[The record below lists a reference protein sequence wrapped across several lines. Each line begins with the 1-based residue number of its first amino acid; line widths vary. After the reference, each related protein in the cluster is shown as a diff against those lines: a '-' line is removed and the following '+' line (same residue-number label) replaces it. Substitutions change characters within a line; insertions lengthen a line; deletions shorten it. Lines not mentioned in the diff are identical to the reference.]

1 MILPSRSISQPILIL
16 DYYITGIPAPGGD
29 VTQTQT
35 TVTVDETD
43 PVVQFATAPL
53 SLDDADLELLQFSVL
68 IIEEGGMPEGDLQV
82 NWAFMR
88 NGLIMQNGQ
97 SESMIPYVA
106 SNDGTWTYSG
116 SIDFTEGINVSLEEG
131 DELIWWIDVVDLAG
145 NSARGTGLSTIDPM
159 RTDFTVLSFD
169 MTVTNIEI
177 ALADG
182 STPRGNE
189 VVEGTEISV
198 VVDVRN
204 LGTKAG
210 TVTISLV
217 EDMGESRTWLVHGE
231 MDLSLSPGQTMETIP
246 LMFETHGAGPQN
258 LYVNVTGMDIWIDNS
273 MLPHC
278 YSMNGNATC
287 DLNVESDMP
296 RVISQEDA
304 ESGMSA
310 MTAIVSI
317 LALLLLGAGFAIV
330 VLLRRDNSDESIFYD
345 DDDDEWDDDSDEY
358 VEEEQTRILPPMAPS
373 RPDMDAATKALQP
386 ASDDESE
393 DADESNKLEETPN
406 VSEDPWADVDHSEE
420 E

>member
-1 MILPSRSISQPILIL
+1 MLIL

-35 TVTVDETD
+35 IVTVDETD

-106 SNDGTWTYSG
+106 SNDGTWTYAG

-169 MTVTNIEI
+169 ITVTNIEI

-182 STPRGNE
+182 TTPRGNE

-204 LGTKAG
+204 L
-210 TVTISLV
+210 
-217 EDMGESRTWLVHGE
+217 
-231 MDLSLSPGQTMETIP
+231 
-246 LMFETHGAGPQN
+246 
-258 LYVNVTGMDIWIDNS
+258 
-273 MLPHC
+273 
-278 YSMNGNATC
+278 
-287 DLNVESDMP
+287 
-296 RVISQEDA
+296 
-304 ESGMSA
+304 
-310 MTAIVSI
+310 
-317 LALLLLGAGFAIV
+317 
-330 VLLRRDNSDESIFYD
+330 
-345 DDDDEWDDDSDEY
+345 
-358 VEEEQTRILPPMAPS
+358 
-373 RPDMDAATKALQP
+373 
-386 ASDDESE
+386 
-393 DADESNKLEETPN
+393 
-406 VSEDPWADVDHSEE
+406 
-420 E
+420 